1 MKKLIKIVMA
11 LVLVLIVAALIGA
24 RFFLGT
30 AITKGFNAVGPT
42 ITKTDTRID
51 GASLSIFSG
60 SGEMK
65 GLFIGNPEG
74 YKGAAMQV
82 GSSSF
87 AVKPSSIFSDKV
99 VVKSVR
105 IEGPELDLETDLKS
119 INLKKLL
126 NNVQQA
132 TGASGKETPKE
143 TPKETQPKEAQP
155 TETQP
160 TEATAKANKKV
171 QVDEFVI
178 TGIKLHISLNA
189 PIVGQKSATVPV
201 PDVKLPPMGQGP
213 DGVTVAEVSSVALQK
228 LLEAAITEGE
238 KVVSDMMKGGQFM
251 GKDLGTNTTST
262 IQNATKGLGDLFK
275 KK

>member
-1 MKKLIKIVMA
+1 MKKLIKIVIL
-11 LVLVLIVAALIGA
+11 LVLVLIIAAIVAIPL
-24 RFFLGT
+24 FLDT

-42 ITKTDTRID
+42 ITKTDTHIQ
-51 GASLSIFSG
+51 GTSISLFSG
-60 SGEMK
+60 SGQMK

-105 IEGPELDLETDLKS
+105 IEGPELSLETDLKS
-119 INLKKLL
+119 VNLKKLL
-126 NNVQQA
+126 NNLQGA

-143 TPKETQPKEAQP
+143 APKEAPKETQPR
-155 TETQP
+155 ETQP
-160 TEATAKANKKV
+160 SEASAKANKKV

-178 TGIKLHISLNA
+178 TGTKLHISLNA
-189 PIVGQKSATVPV
+189 PLVGQKSATVPV
-201 PDVKLPPMGQGP
+201 PDIKLPPLGQGP
-213 DGVTVAEVSSVALQK
+213 EGVTVAEVSSLALQK

-238 KVVSDMMKGGQFM
+238 KVVSDMLKGGQFM

-262 IQNATKGLGDLFK
+262 IQNATKGIGDLFK

>member
-1 MKKLIKIVMA
+1 MKKLIKIVI
-11 LVLVLIVAALIGA
+11 VLVLILIVVGLLA
-24 RFFLGT
+24 VHFLLDT
-30 AITKGFNAVGPT
+30 AVTKGFNAVGPT
-42 ITKTDTRID
+42 STKTDTHID
-51 GASLSIFSG
+51 GASLSFFSG
-60 SGEMK
+60 SGKLK

-87 AVKPSSIFSDKV
+87 AVQPSSIFSDKII
-99 VVKSVR
+99 VKSVK
-105 IEGPELDLETDLKS
+105 IEGPELTLETDLKS

-126 NNVQQA
+126 NNVQEA
-132 TGASGKETPKE
+132 TGADGKQT
-143 TPKETQPKEAQP
+143 PKEAQP
-155 TETQP
+155 KESQP
-160 TEATAKANKKV
+160 KEASSKANKKV

-178 TGIKLHISLNA
+178 TGTKLHVSLTA
-189 PIVGQKSATVPV
+189 PVIGQKTATVPV
-201 PDVKLPPMGQGP
+201 PDIKLPPMGQGP
-213 DGVTVAEVSSVALQK
+213 DGVTVAEVSSMALQK